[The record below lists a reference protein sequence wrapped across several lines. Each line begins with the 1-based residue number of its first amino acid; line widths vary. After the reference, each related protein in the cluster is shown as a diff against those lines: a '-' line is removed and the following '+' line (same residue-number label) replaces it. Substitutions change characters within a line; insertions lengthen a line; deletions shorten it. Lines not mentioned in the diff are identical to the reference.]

1 MPTNT
6 ESTQSAA
13 EGVRPDADLIAFDA
27 RAVRATIDLVAGA
40 TATDMSRPTPCIGW
54 TLYGLLAHMATQ
66 HFGFAAASRGE
77 GDLGEWKLRSLGD
90 DPVGAYR
97 ASAEQVLDAFAADGV
112 LDRMFPLPEFSTEQ
126 PFPARQAISF
136 HFIDYVVHA
145 WDVAKT
151 LDATVELEPEVRGGR
166 VRRRQDRAHRRPAAR
181 ARRRL
186 RTGGDLVRGIPAG
199 RDRRPPRA
207 LTCLAPVTVIPR
219 C

>member
-27 RAVRATIDLVAGA
+27 RAVRATIDLVASA

-66 HFGFAAASRGE
+66 HYGFAAASRGE

-97 ASAEQVLDAFAADGV
+97 ASAEHVLDAFAADGV

-145 WDVAKT
+145 WDVART
-151 LDATVELEPEVRGGR
+151 LDTTVELEPELLE
-166 VRRRQDRAHRRPAAR
+166 AAYDV
-181 ARRRL
+181 AKIVPTGAL
-186 RTGGDLVRGIPAG
+186 R
-199 RDRRPPRA
+199 
-207 LTCLAPVTVIPR
+207 LAPGAAFGPEVTWSGGSRLDEIVAHLGRSPAWPR
-219 C
+219 